1 MYGLIIYVCIYLCV
15 YFCMYV
21 WYVWY
26 VRYVWYVCMY
36 LYIYICMYVG
46 WYVPHIIFIYLYIP
60 SHFLENLIIFD
71 DHERGMGCPPTI
83 IHQVVEFVNSQWSLL
98 WATQCHLPFK
108 GMVKSSQ
115 KMVTFGGWFVV
126 GFAVNSSFCLFV
138 FGQVQ
143 PESSRSA
150 AFK

>member
-1 MYGLIIYVCIYLCV
+1 MYVFIYVCISV
-15 YFCMYV
+15 CMFGMFGMFDMFGM
-21 WYVWY
+21 
-26 VRYVWYVCMY
+26 YVCMY
-36 LYIYICMYVG
+36 VCNLYIYMYVR
-46 WYVPHIIFIYLYIP
+46 WLICATYNVYIFIYLYIT

-83 IHQVVEFVNSQWSLL
+83 IHQIVEFVNSQWSLL

-143 PESSRSA
+143 PESLRSA

>member
-1 MYGLIIYVCIYLCV
+1 MYVFIYVCISVCM
-15 YFCMYV
+15 FGMFGMFDMFGMYV
-21 WYVWY
+21 
-26 VRYVWYVCMY
+26 CI
-36 LYIYICMYVG
+36 YIYIYMYVR
-46 WYVPHIIFIYLYIP
+46 WLICATYNVYIFIYLYIT